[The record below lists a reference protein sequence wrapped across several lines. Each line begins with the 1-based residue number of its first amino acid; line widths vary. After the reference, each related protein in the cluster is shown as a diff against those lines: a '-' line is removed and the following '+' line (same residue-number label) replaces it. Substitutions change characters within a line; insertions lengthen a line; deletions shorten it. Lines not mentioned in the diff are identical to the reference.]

1 MAASARERSAP
12 LVQQGMRL
20 PTAITVL
27 LLGCSAEP
35 DAAEPAVADS
45 AAPAACAVDTGAGA
59 LPPPTWAEFGAPF
72 FATWCQSCHASDAP
86 QRYGA
91 PEGIVFDTRAEV
103 AAQKGLIAASVLE
116 RSAMPPGGGLGPR
129 EKAEL
134 EALLC
139 SL

>member
-1 MAASARERSAP
+1 M
-12 LVQQGMRL
+12 V
-20 PTAITVL
+20 
-27 LLGCSAEP
+27 
-35 DAAEPAVADS
+35 DS
-45 AAPAACAVDTGAGA
+45 AAPEDCAIDTGAGA

-91 PEGIVFDTRAEV
+91 PEGIAFDTRADV
-103 AAQKGLIAASVLE
+103 AAQKGLIADSVLG
-116 RSAMPPGGGLGPR
+116 RGTMPPGGGLGHR
-129 EKAEL
+129 EKADL